1 MAEETNFVSHEIG
14 EEKPKR
20 KKIVRR
26 KKIETHWDNQIG
38 KSKKMKI
45 DRELESIYEDNGKM
59 PNMKEIKIKKRHPAA
74 RIFFTGLFILALMA
88 AAAWAGFFYLP
99 NRSGAGEKE
108 LSLRITGPTE
118 LNIAATTTYVISYA
132 NRQKIA
138 LKNVVLTVNYPESFV
153 FLDSSLP
160 SSNSGH
166 TQWNI
171 GDIKPNASGEIKI
184 TGTNFGAL
192 DQKNSWRIFVNYQP
206 ENFNSEMQAN
216 ATLETKIT
224 VSPFSI
230 GISGPDKIAIGDS
243 AEYIFTLKND
253 SDWQPN
259 KLIVAPTLPTN
270 FYISSSSPVLNK
282 DNTWVITRATSTPE
296 MTFKL
301 SGKFSEAG
309 IDLENNAAAQINAD
323 IRLPFGPNERL
334 YSIGAAGLNTDL
346 VKNSLIFSLAINGTM
361 TDLSSQPG
369 DVLNMTLYLKNTS
382 KDTMKN
388 ASIKLTLNS
397 PALKKQSALNWAELE
412 DKLDGDVTG
421 EQISDT
427 MRRGLITWTPRHL
440 PSLAEIKPG
449 DEITID
455 LRLPV
460 KDARVFDLSGLTE
473 FKIEALA
480 ETTYKDKTGQERT
493 LSGNPIVITLNS
505 DLAFESRDTVVMENG
520 LETREINWVIT
531 NDFHPLKNL
540 ELSATLF
547 GDVNFETASPTPAGV
562 VSYDADS
569 KKITWTIAEMPES
582 VDVLALPFTVTINKK
597 NPTQSALISKVR
609 VKAEDTVTGQTIE
622 FMGDETPLKTE

>member
-1 MAEETNFVSHEIG
+1 MAEETKFVSHEIG

-20 KKIVRR
+20 KKIIRR
-26 KKIETHWDNQIG
+26 KKIESHWDDRIG
-38 KSKKMKI
+38 KSKKMRI

-59 PNMKEIKIKKRHPAA
+59 PNMREIKIKKRHPAA
-74 RIFFTGLFILALMA
+74 RNFFTGLFVLALMA

-99 NRSGAGEKE
+99 NRTGVNGKE
-108 LSLRITGPTE
+108 LTLRITGPTD
-118 LNIAATTTYVISYA
+118 LNIAATTTYTITYT
-132 NRQKIA
+132 NRQKIT
-138 LKNVVLTVNYPESFV
+138 LKNAVLTVNYPESFV
-153 FLDSSLP
+153 FLNSDKP
-160 SSNSGH
+160 ASNAGH

-171 GDIKPNASGEIKI
+171 GDIAPNADGEIKI

-230 GISGPDKIAIGDS
+230 GISGPDKVAIGDS

-253 SDWQPN
+253 GDWQPN
-259 KLIVAPTLPTN
+259 KLIVAPTFPTN
-270 FYISSSSPVLNK
+270 FYISSSTPAIGK
-282 DNTWVITRATSTPE
+282 DSTWVIARATSTPE
-296 MTFKL
+296 IIFKI
-301 SGKFSEAG
+301 SGKYSEVGVNFEDSAV
-309 IDLENNAAAQINAD
+309 AQISAD
-323 IRLPFGPNERL
+323 VRLPFGPNGRL
-334 YSIGAAGLNTDL
+334 YSIGAAGLSTDL
-346 VKNSLIFSLAINGTM
+346 LKNSLTFSLAINGTM
-361 TDLSSQPG
+361 TDLGSQPG

-382 KDTMKN
+382 RDTMKN
-388 ASIKLTLNS
+388 ASIKLALNS
-397 PALKKQSALNWAELE
+397 PALKKQSALNWAELD

-427 MRRGLITWTPRHL
+427 MRRGQIVWTSSHL
-440 PSLAEIKPG
+440 PALTEIKPN

-473 FKIEALA
+473 FKIEALT
-480 ETTYKDKTGQERT
+480 EVVYKDKTGQQRI

-505 DLAFESRDTVVMENG
+505 DLAFESRDTAAMENG
-520 LETREINWVIT
+520 LETREINWIVT
-531 NDFHPLKNL
+531 NNFHPLKNL

-547 GDVNFETASPTPAGV
+547 GDVGFTSVSPTPAGAV
-562 VSYDADS
+562 VYDADTQ
-569 KKITWTIAEMPES
+569 KITWTIAEMPES
-582 VDVLALPFTVTINKK
+582 VDILALPFTITINKK